1 MSLEDSFSNIMNYS
15 GSKFK
20 DAGTNTN
27 LTNILTNT
35 NTYLT
40 LLNILVSLVAL
51 LT

>member
-1 MSLEDSFSNIMNYS
+1 MSLEDSFSNIINYS
-15 GSKFK
+15 ESKFK
-20 DAGTNTN
+20 NAGTNTN

-40 LLNILVSLVAL
+40 LLNTLASLAAL